1 MIRPENVSETV
12 ALFRVAGLF
21 VLVSFTGP
29 FCLRVVFSWL
39 VERGGATRSGD
50 RWCKWAEPGRAAKPS
65 DLLSSACCSGLR
77 KINETNSI

>member
-1 MIRPENVSETV
+1 MIRTENVSETV

-39 VERGGATRSGD
+39 VERGGR
-50 RWCKWAEPGRAAKPS
+50 PGAGT
-65 DLLSSACCSGLR
+65 DGVSGLSR
-77 KINETNSI
+77 AEQLNLQTCSLQPVAPASAK